1 MRRVTTNTLRAW
13 IGLRQR
19 SMRAAIL
26 APWRDARGVAAVEFA
41 FVMPVLVLILT
52 GVIQLGLLLFLHG
65 NMGDVARDTARR
77 LAVGELTAAN
87 APSYAEGQ
95 LVNWG
100 GTFTVTPTMPNPA
113 DPNDRDIGVLA
124 IRYPGLADHSWR
136 SLRLDRARSLFGP
149 CLALRHSCWPF
160 SYSCREH

>member
-52 GVIQLGLLLFLHG
+52 GIIQLGMLLFLHG
-65 NMGDVARDTARR
+65 NMGNVARDTARR

-113 DPNDRDIGVLA
+113 DPNDRDITVQISVPIADVSLVDIVGVFRTGNMTA
-124 IRYPGLADHSWR
+124 ASTMRQ
-136 SLRLDRARSLFGP
+136 
-149 CLALRHSCWPF
+149 
-160 SYSCREH
+160 E

>member
-41 FVMPVLVLILT
+41 FVVPVLVLILT
-52 GVIQLGLLLFLHG
+52 GIIQLGLLLFLHG

-113 DPNDRDIGVLA
+113 DPNDRDIIVQISVPIADVSLVDIVGVFQTGNMTA
-124 IRYPGLADHSWR
+124 ASTMRQ
-136 SLRLDRARSLFGP
+136 
-149 CLALRHSCWPF
+149 
-160 SYSCREH
+160 E

>member
-52 GVIQLGLLLFLHG
+52 GIIQLGLLLFLHG

-113 DPNDRDIGVLA
+113 DPNDRDIIVQISVPIADVSLVDIVGVFQTGNMTA
-124 IRYPGLADHSWR
+124 ASTMRQ
-136 SLRLDRARSLFGP
+136 
-149 CLALRHSCWPF
+149 
-160 SYSCREH
+160 E

>member
-52 GVIQLGLLLFLHG
+52 GIIQLGLLLFLHG

-113 DPNDRDIGVLA
+113 DPNDRDITVQISVPIADVSLVDIVGVFQTGNMTA
-124 IRYPGLADHSWR
+124 ASTMRQ
-136 SLRLDRARSLFGP
+136 
-149 CLALRHSCWPF
+149 
-160 SYSCREH
+160 E